1 MSKLSSW
8 SSLISLLS
16 VVPLLTHCR
25 EESPTPQGVDQPAAL
40 VTAGL
45 APVRFGEL
53 AKTPYFE
60 VRALNWKPCAV
71 EAHLSPRAG
80 LRKVAV
86 EIELRAVG
94 TLDVPSNP
102 FYALLT
108 DRDGK
113 QFESTLAGCPPI
125 LPAARLAT
133 GETARGWVTFDI
145 PETTVPHALVY
156 QPAVIGVAPPRA
168 ELLLNP

>member
-1 MSKLSSW
+1 MSKPSFG
-8 SSLISLLS
+8 SLLILL
-16 VVPLLTHCR
+16 VCGTPLLTNCR
-25 EESPTPQGVDQPAAL
+25 KEAPVPQGLDQPAAL

-60 VRALNWKPCAV
+60 VRALNRKPCAV
-71 EAHLSPRAG
+71 EAHLSPPPG

-94 TLDVPSNP
+94 NLEVPSNP

-113 QFESTLAGCPPI
+113 HFESTLAGCSPI
-125 LPAARLAT
+125 LPATRLAT
-133 GETARGWVTFDI
+133 GETARGWVTFDL
-145 PETTVPHALVY
+145 PETSVPHALVY

>member
-1 MSKLSSW
+1 MSKLFSRSR
-8 SSLISLLS
+8 LIA
-16 VVPLLTHCR
+16 LLTVAPSLTNCQKAA
-25 EESPTPQGVDQPAAL
+25 PAPQGEAQPAAL

-45 APVRFGEL
+45 APVRFGDL

-71 EAHLSPRAG
+71 EAHLSPPAG

-94 TLDVPSNP
+94 RLDVPSNP

-133 GETARGWVTFDI
+133 GETARGWITFDI
-145 PETTVPHALVY
+145 PEVSVPHALVY